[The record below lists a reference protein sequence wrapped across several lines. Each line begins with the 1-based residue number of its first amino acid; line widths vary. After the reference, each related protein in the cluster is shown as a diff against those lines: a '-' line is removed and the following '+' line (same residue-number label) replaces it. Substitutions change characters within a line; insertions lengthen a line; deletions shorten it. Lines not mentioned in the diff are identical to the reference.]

1 MSKELYDTESQE
13 IDLSFGQEYDI
24 ESYRWSNLLAHSLI
38 NGQWTQAK
46 GMLWAMPKE
55 AFLECL
61 QLSSQAPDSLAKK
74 VIQPAFEEI
83 FQERFDNEP
92 LPSKVGA

>member
-1 MSKELYDTESQE
+1 MESKLYDMESKK
-13 IDLSFGQEYDI
+13 IDLSMGQDYDI

-46 GMLWAMPKE
+46 GMLWTMPKE

-61 QLSSQAPDSLAKK
+61 ELSSQAPDSLAKK
-74 VIQPAFEEI
+74 VIEPEFEKV
-83 FQERFDNEP
+83 FRERFDNEP
-92 LPSKVGA
+92 LPRKVMA

>member
-1 MSKELYDTESQE
+1 MNKLYDTESQE
-13 IDLSFGQEYDI
+13 IDLSMGQEYDI

-46 GMLWAMPKE
+46 GMLWMMPKE

-74 VIQPAFEEI
+74 VIQPELEKVFK
-83 FQERFDNEP
+83 ERFDNEP
-92 LPSKVGA
+92 LPSSVGA

>member
-1 MSKELYDTESQE
+1 MKIENTLYDTESQK
-13 IDLSFGQEYDI
+13 IDRSMGQEYEP
-24 ESYRWSNLLAHSLI
+24 ESYRWSNLLADSLI

-46 GMLWAMPKE
+46 GMLWTMPKA

-74 VIQPAFEEI
+74 VIHPTFEKVFEE
-83 FQERFDNEP
+83 RW
-92 LPSKVGA
+92 KGADQ

>member
-1 MSKELYDTESQE
+1 MENKLYDTESQE
-13 IDLSFGQEYDI
+13 IDLEFGNEYDI

-46 GMLWAMPKE
+46 GMLWMMPIE

-61 QLSSQAPDSLAKK
+61 RLSDQAPDSLAKK
-74 VIQPAFEEI
+74 VIEPELEKVFL
-83 FQERFDNEP
+83 ERFKHD
-92 LPSKVGA
+92 

>member
-1 MSKELYDTESQE
+1 MESKLYDMESKE
-13 IDLSFGQEYDI
+13 IDLSMGQDYDI

-46 GMLWAMPKE
+46 GMLWTMPKE

-74 VIQPAFEEI
+74 VIGPEFEKV
-83 FQERFDNEP
+83 FRERFDNEP
-92 LPSKVGA
+92 LPRKVGA

>member
-1 MSKELYDTESQE
+1 MKTIENTLYYTESQE
-13 IDLSFGQEYDI
+13 IDLSMGHECDI
-24 ESYRWSNLLAHSLI
+24 ESYRWSNLLADSLI

-46 GMLWAMPKE
+46 GMLWMMPRE

-74 VIQPAFEEI
+74 VIHPEFEKIFEERWKGG
-83 FQERFDNEP
+83 E
-92 LPSKVGA
+92 G

>member
-1 MSKELYDTESQE
+1 MESKLYDMESKE
-13 IDLSFGQEYDI
+13 IDLSMGQDYDI
-24 ESYRWSNLLAHSLI
+24 ESYRWNNLLAHSLI

-46 GMLWAMPKE
+46 GMLWTMPKE

-74 VIQPAFEEI
+74 VIEPEFEKV
-83 FQERFDNEP
+83 FRERFDNEP

>member
-13 IDLSFGQEYDI
+13 IDLSFGQEHDV

-46 GMLWAMPKE
+46 GMLWMMPKE

-83 FQERFDNEP
+83 FQKRFDKEP

>member
-1 MSKELYDTESQE
+1 MKIKNTLYDTESQE
-13 IDLSFGQEYDI
+13 IDLSMGQEHDI

-46 GMLWAMPKE
+46 GMLWMMPKE

-74 VIQPAFEEI
+74 VIHPTFEKVLE
-83 FQERFDNEP
+83 ERW
-92 LPSKVGA
+92 KGGAE

>member
-1 MSKELYDTESQE
+1 MESKLYDMESKE
-13 IDLSFGQEYDI
+13 IDLSMGQDYDI

-46 GMLWAMPKE
+46 GMLWTMPKE

-74 VIQPAFEEI
+74 VIEPEFEKV
-83 FQERFDNEP
+83 FLERFKHD
-92 LPSKVGA
+92 

>member
-1 MSKELYDTESQE
+1 MDNLYDLESKE
-13 IDLSFGQEYDI
+13 IDLNSGNEHDI

-46 GMLWAMPKE
+46 GMLWMMPKE

-83 FQERFDNEP
+83 FQERFDNKP
-92 LPSKVGA
+92 LPCKVGA